1 MSVLPIHTYG
11 DPVLRQEAKPVDR
24 IDQVLRILLRD
35 MAETMVDGKG
45 IGLAAPQVG
54 ESLSLMVVDLS
65 LGEEPDKTIAL
76 INPRILGKER
86 EQSGEEGCLSI
97 PDIRGDVTRAAQI
110 GLHFHDIE
118 GRERELECQDLLA
131 RVILHEVDHLQ
142 GRLFVDR
149 LSPLKRQMLRGKLR
163 KLAKERS

>member
-1 MSVLPIHTYG
+1 MSVLPIYTYG
-11 DPVLRQEAKPVDR
+11 DPVLRREAKPVER
-24 IDQVLRILLRD
+24 INHELRTLLRD
-35 MAETMVDGKG
+35 MAETMVYGKG

-65 LGEEPDKTIAL
+65 LGEEPNKAIAL
-76 INPRILGKER
+76 INPRILGKEG
-86 EQSGEEGCLSI
+86 EQSREEGCLSI
-97 PDIRGDVTRAAQI
+97 PDIHGDVIRAAEI
-110 GLHFHDIE
+110 GVRFHDLE
-118 GRERELECQDLLA
+118 GQERELECRDLLA

-149 LSPLKRQMLRGKLR
+149 LSPLKRRMLQGKLR

>member
-11 DPVLRQEAKPVDR
+11 DPVLRQEAKPVER
-24 IDQVLRILLRD
+24 INHELRTFLRD
-35 MAETMVDGKG
+35 MAETMVYGKG

-65 LGEEPDKTIAL
+65 LGEEPDKAIAL
-76 INPRILGKER
+76 INPRILGKEG
-86 EQSGEEGCLSI
+86 EQSREEGCLSI
-97 PDIRGDVTRAAQI
+97 PDIHGDVTREAQI
-110 GLHFHDIE
+110 GVHFHDIE
-118 GRERELECQDLLA
+118 GQERELECRDLLA

-149 LSPLKRQMLRGKLR
+149 LSPLKRRMLQGKLR
-163 KLAKERS
+163 KLAKNFR

>member
-1 MSVLPIHTYG
+1 MSVLPIYTYG
-11 DPVLRQEAKPVDR
+11 DPVLRREAKPVER
-24 IDQVLRILLRD
+24 INHELRTLLRD
-35 MAETMVDGKG
+35 MAETMVYGKG

-54 ESLSLMVVDLS
+54 ESLSLMVLDLS

-76 INPRILGKER
+76 INPRILGKEG

-97 PDIRGDVTRAAQI
+97 PDIRGDVTRATQI
-110 GLHFHDIE
+110 GVHFHDIE

-149 LSPLKRQMLRGKLR
+149 LSPLKRRMLQGKLR

>member
-1 MSVLPIHTYG
+1 MAVLPIHTYG
-11 DPVLRQEAKPVDR
+11 DPVLRQEAKPVER
-24 IDQVLRILLRD
+24 INHEVRIFLRD
-35 MAETMVDGKG
+35 MAETMVYGKG

-76 INPRILGKER
+76 INPKILGKEG

-97 PDIRGDVTRAAQI
+97 PDIRGDVTRATQI
-110 GLHFHDIE
+110 GVRFHDIE
-118 GRERELECQDLLA
+118 GQERELECQELLA

-149 LSPLKRQMLRGKLR
+149 LSPLKRQMLRGKLK